1 MHTRITVGG
10 RPGWRAAEVWR
21 PLAALAALAARLCPL
36 CPFMRQSQVE
46 AFRAR
51 IMIVA
56 SIGLYLPRTGHDHET
71 AWCTI
76 KPPSPDQPLQ
86 EIRSMPSPAVG
97 ADAWSWLRT

>member
-1 MHTRITVGG
+1 
-10 RPGWRAAEVWR
+10 
-21 PLAALAALAARLCPL
+21 
-36 CPFMRQSQVE
+36 MRQSQVE

-76 KPPSPDQPLQ
+76 YTAEPGSTTSGNPVH
-86 EIRSMPSPAVG
+86 A
-97 ADAWSWLRT
+97 